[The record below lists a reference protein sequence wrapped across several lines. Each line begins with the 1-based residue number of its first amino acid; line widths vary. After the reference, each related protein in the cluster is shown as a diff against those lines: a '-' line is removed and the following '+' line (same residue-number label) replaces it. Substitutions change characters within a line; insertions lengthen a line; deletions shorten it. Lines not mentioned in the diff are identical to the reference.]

1 MCRVRLHCGD
11 ARLVGGPPTG
21 SITSDSPTKRTSV
34 NGVDGNFFSIP
45 EASRQIMVVELTLA
59 KGAIIALAGCGAGFI
74 NAIVGSGTLISFPTL
89 LGAGFEK
96 VAANMANNI
105 GLAPGSF
112 SAVVGYRRELVGQR
126 RRLLTLGPASAL
138 GGLTGA
144 LLLLT
149 LPSTAFKTVV
159 PFLVL
164 LGVALVI
171 AQPIVT
177 QRLKARQAELLRL
190 SGGSAIVEEAFKT
203 ERIRPALIVVVFLTG
218 IYGGYFGAGQGVILT
233 GLLGMALGDD
243 MQRTNAAKNVLAG
256 LVNGVAAIVFIAL
269 RPISWEPAILI
280 AVGSVIGA
288 QLGAK
293 VGRKIQPNVLRAL
306 IVVIGLVVAIKL
318 LIG

>member
-1 MCRVRLHCGD
+1 MSIGELF
-11 ARLVGGPPTG
+11 
-21 SITSDSPTKRTSV
+21 SITNPRHTRSIETRT
-34 NGVDGNFFSIP
+34 
-45 EASRQIMVVELTLA
+45 MVVELTLA
-59 KGAIIALAGCGAGFI
+59 KGALIALAGCAAGFI

-89 LGAGFEK
+89 LGAGFER

-112 SAVVGYRRELVGQR
+112 SAVVGYRRELAGQR
-126 RRLLTLGPASAL
+126 RRLSILGPASVL

-171 AQPIVT
+171 AQPFV
-177 QRLKARQAELLRL
+177 QKRVKARRAA
-190 SGGSAIVEEAFKT
+190 SGVETDALGAPTVEH
-203 ERIRPALIVVVFLTG
+203 IGPALIFVVFLTG

-233 GLLGMALGDD
+233 GLLGMALTED
-243 MQRTNAAKNVLAG
+243 MQRINAAKNVLAG

-269 RPISWEPAILI
+269 RPISWAPAILI
-280 AVGSVIGA
+280 AVGSVLGA
-288 QLGAK
+288 QIGAK
-293 VGRKIQPNVLRAL
+293 VGRRIQPNILRAL
-306 IVVIGLVVAIKL
+306 IVLIGLVVAIKL
-318 LIG
+318 LIS

>member
-1 MCRVRLHCGD
+1 
-11 ARLVGGPPTG
+11 
-21 SITSDSPTKRTSV
+21 
-34 NGVDGNFFSIP
+34 
-45 EASRQIMVVELTLA
+45 MVVELTLA
-59 KGAIIALAGCGAGFI
+59 KGDIALAGCGAGFI

-126 RRLLTLGPASAL
+126 KRLITLGPASAL
-138 GGLTGA
+138 GGLSGA

-149 LPSTAFKTVV
+149 LPSTAFQTVV

-177 QRLKARQAELLRL
+177 QRLKARQAELDRL
-190 SGGSAIVEEAFKT
+190 SSASGRSDETVKV
-203 ERIRPALIVVVFLTG
+203 ERIGPLLIFVVFLTG

-243 MQRTNAAKNVLAG
+243 MQRINAAKNVLAS
-256 LVNGVAAIVFIAL
+256 LVNGVAALVFITL
-269 RPISWEPAILI
+269 RPISWAPVILI
-280 AVGSVIGA
+280 AIGSVIGA

-293 VGRKIQPNVLRAL
+293 VGRNIPPNVLRAL
-306 IVVIGLVVAIKL
+306 IVVVGLVVAVKL

>member
-1 MCRVRLHCGD
+1 M
-11 ARLVGGPPTG
+11 A
-21 SITSDSPTKRTSV
+21 
-34 NGVDGNFFSIP
+34 
-45 EASRQIMVVELTLA
+45 VELTLA
-59 KGAIIALAGCGAGFI
+59 KGALIALAGGGAGFI

-89 LGAGFEK
+89 LGTGFER

-112 SAVVGYRRELVGQR
+112 SAVIGYRRELVGQR

-149 LPSTAFKTVV
+149 LPSRAFNTIV

-171 AQPIVT
+171 AQPIV
-177 QRLKARQAELLRL
+177 QKRLKARRADAASSEVTLE
-190 SGGSAIVEEAFKT
+190 SGAAGLGSSNQVAQS
-203 ERIRPALIVVVFLTG
+203 ERIRPVVIFVVFLTG

-233 GLLGMALGDD
+233 GLLGMALTDD
-243 MQRTNAAKNVLAG
+243 MQRINAAKNVLAG
-256 LVNGVAAIVFIAL
+256 LVNGVAAVVFIVL
-269 RPISWEPAILI
+269 RPIAWPPAILI

-288 QLGAK
+288 QIGAK
-293 VGRKIQPNVLRAL
+293 VGRRIQPNILRAL

-318 LIG
+318 LLG

>member
-1 MCRVRLHCGD
+1 MD
-11 ARLVGGPPTG
+11 
-21 SITSDSPTKRTSV
+21 
-34 NGVDGNFFSIP
+34 
-45 EASRQIMVVELTLA
+45 VELTLA
-59 KGAIIALAGCGAGFI
+59 KGAIIALAGCAAGFI

-126 RRLLTLGPASAL
+126 RRLFILGPASAL

-144 LLLLT
+144 LLLLN
-149 LPSTAFKTVV
+149 LPSTAFQTVV

-164 LGVALVI
+164 LGVVLVL

-177 QRLKARQAELLRL
+177 KRLKARQAESDRI
-190 SGGSAIVEEAFKT
+190 SRASEHADGTKRKVKV
-203 ERIRPALIVVVFLTG
+203 ERISPLLIAVVFLTG

-243 MQRTNAAKNVLAG
+243 MQRINAAKNVLAS
-256 LVNGVAAIVFIAL
+256 LVNGVAATVFILL
-269 RPISWEPAILI
+269 RPISWAPAILI

-293 VGRKIQPNVLRAL
+293 VGRKIPPNVLRAL
-306 IVVIGLVVAIKL
+306 IAVVGLVVAIKL
-318 LIG
+318 FLS

>member
-1 MCRVRLHCGD
+1 M
-11 ARLVGGPPTG
+11 A
-21 SITSDSPTKRTSV
+21 
-34 NGVDGNFFSIP
+34 
-45 EASRQIMVVELTLA
+45 VELTLA
-59 KGAIIALAGCGAGFI
+59 KGALIALAGGGAGFI

-112 SAVVGYRRELVGQR
+112 SAVIGYRRELVGQR

-149 LPSTAFKTVV
+149 LPSKAFNTIV

-171 AQPIVT
+171 AQPIV
-177 QRLKARQAELLRL
+177 QKRLKARRADAASSEVTFG
-190 SGGSAIVEEAFKT
+190 SGAAGLGSSNQLAAN
-203 ERIRPALIVVVFLTG
+203 ERIRPVVIFIVFLTG

-233 GLLGMALGDD
+233 GLLGMALTDD
-243 MQRTNAAKNVLAG
+243 MQRINATKNVLAG
-256 LVNGVAAIVFIAL
+256 LVNGVAAVVFIVL
-269 RPISWEPAILI
+269 RPISWTPAILI

-288 QLGAK
+288 QIGAK
-293 VGRKIQPNVLRAL
+293 VGRRIQPNILRAL

-318 LIG
+318 LLG